1 MVAPTFPEFLASIGR
16 IGEAA
21 VLADP
26 TVDVIAS
33 GAARLQAVDD
43 VNLDTLAA
51 LVTEKPEWIRVL
63 GLAVGLGQEQLQ
75 ITLYERFDTRS
86 YGRLARKAREVV
98 QVLDDLGLVQRI
110 LDERGRIYG
119 YGDVLLE
126 RYGSRARAGRAIGRG
141 KALEDAVEAI
151 VAAQGLPHVMRTNFQ
166 GQAGRTAPCDLAIP
180 AGGGEAAIVVGIKGF
195 NSTGSKLTDAR
206 REIEEMAKVR
216 LPRHFVL
223 AVVDGLGWRSR
234 KADLEAIHQL
244 WVRHEIDGLYTQASL
259 DQFGADVATAA
270 RLRAIVAGATP
281 DGRPKLGEGG

>member
-1 MVAPTFPEFLASIGR
+1 MVAGTFPTFLASIGR

-21 VLADP
+21 VVADP

-33 GAARLQAVDD
+33 GAARLQALDD
-43 VNLDTLAA
+43 VSVDTLAA
-51 LVTEKPEWIRVL
+51 LVVENPAWIRVL

-75 ITLYERFDTRS
+75 VTLYERFETRS
-86 YGRLARKAREVV
+86 YVRLAAKAGEVV
-98 QVLDDLGLVQRI
+98 QSLDELGLVQRI
-110 LDERGRIYG
+110 VEERGRVYG

-126 RYGSRARAGRAIGRG
+126 RYGSRARASRAISRG

-151 VAAQGLPHVMRTNFQ
+151 VIGQGLPHVMRTNFQ
-166 GQAGRTAPCDLAIP
+166 GQAGRTAPCDLAVP

-234 KADLEAIHQL
+234 RADLEAIHQL
-244 WVRHEIDGLYTQASL
+244 WITNQIDGLYTQASL
-259 DQFGADVATAA
+259 DQFGGDVATAA
-270 RLRAIVAGATP
+270 RLRGINPMEPA
-281 DGRPKLGEGG
+281 E

>member
-16 IGEAA
+16 IGEA
-21 VLADP
+21 VVVADP

-33 GAARLQAVDD
+33 GAARLQALED
-43 VNLDTLAA
+43 VSVDTLTVV
-51 LVTEKPEWIRVL
+51 VTENPEWIRVL

-75 ITLYERFDTRS
+75 ITLYERFETRS
-86 YGRLARKAREVV
+86 YARLATKAVEVV
-98 QVLDDLGLVQRI
+98 QTLDELGLIERVQ
-110 LDERGRIYG
+110 DERGRTYG

-151 VAAQGLPHVMRTNFQ
+151 VAGLGLPHVMRTNFQ
-166 GQAGRTAPCDLAIP
+166 GQAGRSAPCDLAIP
-180 AGGGEAAIVVGIKGF
+180 AGAGEAAIVVGIKGF

-234 KADLEAIHQL
+234 RADLEAIHQL
-244 WVRHEIDGLYTQASL
+244 WIRNEIDGLYTQASL
-259 DQFGADVATAA
+259 GQFGTDVATAT
-270 RLRAIVAGATP
+270 RLRGIAGTP
-281 DGRPKLGEGG
+281 DA